1 MNSLEREI
9 FGTLIG
15 EKKFEIIEFFIQN
28 LDENGL
34 INFTIAEIC
43 NATNS
48 SKPTVIETIK
58 LLENRKIF
66 KRVKNGVY
74 AFKNLKFNDF

>member
-1 MNSLEREI
+1 MNALEREI
-9 FGTLIG
+9 FGILVG

-34 INFTIAEIC
+34 INFTISKIC
-43 NATNS
+43 KATNS

-66 KRVKNGVY
+66 ERVKNGLY
-74 AFKNLKFNDF
+74 RFKNLKSDSD

>member
-1 MNSLEREI
+1 MNEFEKEI
-9 FGTLIG
+9 FGILLG
-15 EKKFEIIEFFIQN
+15 EKKFEIIEFFIRN

-43 NATNS
+43 KATNS

-66 KRVKNGVY
+66 ERVKNGVY
-74 AFKNLKFNDF
+74 KF

>member
-1 MNSLEREI
+1 MSPLEREI
-9 FGTLIG
+9 LSALIG
-15 EKKFEIIEFFIQN
+15 EKKFEIIEFFIRN

-34 INFTIAEIC
+34 INFTISEIC
-43 NATNS
+43 KETNS

-66 KRVKNGVY
+66 ERVKNGVY
-74 AFKNLKFNDF
+74 KFKNLKKTNG